1 MKFIIGGA
9 FQGKT
14 HYAEEKYGIAP
25 EDWADGQ
32 DCSRNEIYHSR
43 GVMHFHQFV
52 GRSLQN
58 GDTLDNFV
66 DELMARNP
74 DIIIVANELGYGI
87 VPADSFDRRYRETDG
102 RICTEIASRA
112 DEVIRIVC
120 VIPTVITKV

>member
-1 MKFIIGGA
+1 
-9 FQGKT
+9 
-14 HYAEEKYGIAP
+14 
-25 EDWADGQ
+25 
-32 DCSRNEIYHSR
+32 
-43 GVMHFHQFV
+43 MHFHQFV

-120 VIPTVITKV
+120 GIPTIIKKV